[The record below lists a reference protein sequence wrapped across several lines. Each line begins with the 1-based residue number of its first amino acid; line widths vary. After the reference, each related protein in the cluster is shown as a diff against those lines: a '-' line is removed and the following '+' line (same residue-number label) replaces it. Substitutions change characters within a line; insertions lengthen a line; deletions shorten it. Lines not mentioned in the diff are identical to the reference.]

1 MTDGHAPSPRAARV
15 ADWIERAALSV
26 GSSAVG
32 QHRLRELGEAI
43 GYTEADVGLGLATV
57 SRRAAL
63 LGDAYPFRTGVGV
76 AAREDASA
84 YPWTALLLMSA
95 DSPVRPSNDLA
106 PAAAALEGI
115 TARAVSEIYGPQ
127 TEALRFGWPSDE
139 GRPQEFGSA
148 IRWLAARMGVAPGE
162 AYRPPHA
169 KDGGVDVVAWRPFP
183 DRRSGFPVMLVQCT
197 LERNYE
203 HKAKDIDLPVW
214 SGYLRL
220 DVAPATALAIPEV
233 VPAGEAW
240 NTLAARTVILDR
252 TRLATLGAG
261 TPQGRLPAPLSD
273 WTAQL
278 GVALREES

>member
-1 MTDGHAPSPRAARV
+1 MTDTHAPSARATRV
-15 ADWIERAALSV
+15 ADWVERAALSA
-26 GSSAVG
+26 GSSAIG
-32 QHRLRELGEAI
+32 HHTLRELGEVV
-43 GYTEADVGLGLATV
+43 GYTEADVGLALTTV

-76 AAREDASA
+76 AAREDASE

-95 DSPVRPSNDLA
+95 DSPVRPPSEFGL
-106 PAAAALEGI
+106 AAAALERI
-115 TARAVSEIYGPQ
+115 TARAVSEIYGPE
-127 TEALRFGWPSDE
+127 TEALRFAWPSDE

-148 IRWLAARMGVAPGE
+148 IRWLATRMGVTPGD
-162 AYRPPHA
+162 AYRPPYA

-183 DRRSGFPVMLVQCT
+183 DRRSGFPVMLIQCT
-197 LERNYE
+197 IERSYE

-233 VPAGEAW
+233 VPSGEAW
-240 NTLAARTVILDR
+240 NALAARTVIMDR
-252 TRLATLGAG
+252 TRLVTLGAATG
-261 TPQGRLPAPLSD
+261 HSRLPEPLSD

-278 GVALREES
+278 MKTLRDQS